1 MCVLLGW
8 TIIWMMNVYQLVVEY
23 IVALRNTVL
32 MNINTCVLAF
42 IEGLRQSD
50 ENFYRSVVIV

>member
-42 IEGLRQSD
+42 IEG
-50 ENFYRSVVIV
+50 